1 MKNTRNI
8 SKVDPQMVALHG
20 NYDYIKAVVQDLLDI
35 IEKQNKLAREVMT
48 LNPDYREIGEGKLK
62 NLQELA
68 KEVILNG
75 TTN

>member
-1 MKNTRNI
+1 
-8 SKVDPQMVALHG
+8 
-20 NYDYIKAVVQDLLDI
+20 
-35 IEKQNKLAREVMT
+35 MT

-68 KEVILNG
+68 KEVILND

>member
-35 IEKQNKLAREVMT
+35 IEKQNKLAQEVMT
-48 LNPDYREIGEGKLK
+48 LNPDCREIGEGELR

-68 KEVILNG
+68 MEIIWR
-75 TTN
+75 

>member
-35 IEKQNKLAREVMT
+35 IEKQNKLAQEVMT
-48 LNPDYREIGEGKLK
+48 LNPDCREIEEVKLR

-68 KEVILNG
+68 GEIIWR
-75 TTN
+75 

>member
-20 NYDYIKAVVQDLLDI
+20 DYDYIKAVVQDLLNI
-35 IEKQNKLAREVMT
+35 VNKQDKLAQEVMT
-48 LNPDYREIGEGKLK
+48 LNPDCREIGEGKLK

-68 KEVILNG
+68 KEVIWR
-75 TTN
+75 

>member
-20 NYDYIKAVVQDLLDI
+20 NYDYIKAGVQDLLDI
-35 IEKQNKLAREVMT
+35 IEKQNKLAQEVMI
-48 LNPDYREIGEGKLK
+48 LNPDCREIGEGKLK

-68 KEVILNG
+68 KDVILND

>member
-35 IEKQNKLAREVMT
+35 IEKQNKLAREVM
-48 LNPDYREIGEGKLK
+48 LK

-68 KEVILNG
+68 KEVIWDD

>member
-35 IEKQNKLAREVMT
+35 IENKTDLH
-48 LNPDYREIGEGKLK
+48 KK
-62 NLQELA
+62 
-68 KEVILNG
+68 
-75 TTN
+75 

>member
-35 IEKQNKLAREVMT
+35 IEKQNKLAQEVMI
-48 LNPDYREIGEGKLK
+48 LNPDCREIGEGKLR

-68 KEVILNG
+68 GRLFG
-75 TTN
+75 DDTTN

>member
-20 NYDYIKAVVQDLLDI
+20 NYYYIKAVVQDLLDI

-68 KEVILNG
+68 KEVIWG
-75 TTN
+75 

>member
-8 SKVDPQMVALHG
+8 SKVDPHMVALHG
-20 NYDYIKAVVQDLLDI
+20 NYDYIKVVVQDLLDI
-35 IEKQNKLAREVMT
+35 IEKQNKLAREVM
-48 LNPDYREIGEGKLK
+48 LK

-68 KEVILNG
+68 KEVIWDD

>member
-35 IEKQNKLAREVMT
+35 IEKQNKLAQEVMI
-48 LNPDYREIGEGKLK
+48 LNPDCREIGEGKLR

-68 KEVILNG
+68 GEIIWR
-75 TTN
+75 